1 MKYYIVLGDKMSEDY
16 TVRQIKVKQKNVDTM
31 NKIKES
37 SGRTQQWIVNAALEY
52 FFEHEMDR
60 LMQ

>member
-1 MKYYIVLGDKMSEDY
+1 MTKEYS
-16 TVRQIKVKQKNVDTM
+16 VRQVKLSQKNIDTM
-31 NKIKES
+31 KKIKES

-60 LMQ
+60 LIY